1 MICDLYIRSA
11 AISIR
16 LIVIISLSACM
27 CVMVCVCAR
36 NYVRAFATESS
47 KKHRKRAEISC
58 NFHTPHI
65 YECAVFR
72 VRVCDVCEGY
82 EGCEIVYVC
91 QGDCVR
97 GIGHA
102 RGEKRNEWMKE

>member
-1 MICDLYIRSA
+1 
-11 AISIR
+11 
-16 LIVIISLSACM
+16 
-27 CVMVCVCAR
+27 
-36 NYVRAFATESS
+36 
-47 KKHRKRAEISC
+47 
-58 NFHTPHI
+58 
-65 YECAVFR
+65 

-91 QGDCVR
+91 EGDCVR